1 MMMAG
6 RGHPRQSYIA
16 VRLGPRRSRARC
28 HPSNHPIYRAIVTS
42 GGKPRH
48 HDGTIKPRDGRYFAG
63 KPSDGVMVYRLTGPR
78 GRRSPAR
85 STTGG
90 SWSMSACERIT
101 DSSRT
106 SRHVRNVPKPEVEVV
121 CPTYTAAP

>member
-16 VRLGPRRSRARC
+16 VRLGPRRSRAPC

-48 HDGTIKPRDGRYFAG
+48 HDGTIKPWDGRYFAG
-63 KPSDGVMVYRLTGPR
+63 KPSDGVMVYRLTGHV
-78 GRRSPAR
+78 
-85 STTGG
+85 GG
-90 SWSMSACERIT
+90 GHLLDRPLVVLGPCPLVSA
-101 DSSRT
+101 
-106 SRHVRNVPKPEVEVV
+106 
-121 CPTYTAAP
+121 